1 MTRSQARRMS
11 HARARRT
18 RAVLKGMPLASA
30 ISAILAGIPPALAQ
44 DQADSQIG
52 ELIVTATKR
61 EENLQ
66 NVPLSIQAIGA
77 ERLDELNITDF
88 SDYVKFLPS
97 VQFTSFGPGFSV
109 AYFRGVSS
117 GENANHSGPQPTVGM
132 YLDEQP
138 ITTIQ
143 GAVDIHLY
151 DVARVEALAGP
162 QGTLYGA
169 SSMAGTIRII
179 TNKPDPGAFDAGY
192 DLEVNTV
199 ENGNEGYGAEG
210 FVNIP
215 LSENAAVRLV
225 GWYDDA
231 SGYINNVPA
240 TRTFPTSGGCIS
252 NFSPPAPGCAATANR
267 AEDGYND
274 AETYGA
280 RGALRI
286 NLSDSW
292 AATLAVM
299 GQHQETTGSFAYDP
313 NVGDL
318 KIAHYYPERS
328 EDEWYQAAL
337 TVEGRIGNFDL
348 VYAGAYLNRDD
359 LVDADYSDYSFF
371 YDECCGYGAYWYDDA
386 GDPLPDPSQFIN
398 GTDYYKRQSH
408 ELRLSSPSD
417 NRVRFVAG
425 LFYQDQEHEIYQN
438 YQINNLGDQIT
449 VTDWPDTIWLT
460 NQLRKD
466 EDSAFFGELSFDA
479 TDKLTLTGGLRAYQ
493 TESSLVGFFGFNDG
507 YSGNYG
513 EALCFQP
520 LDTRYS
526 PCVNLDDSVDDDGTI
541 FKGNVTYRFNDDA
554 MVYVTYSEGFRPA
567 GINRNNAPPN
577 PPQYKPD
584 YLTNYEVG
592 WKTTWAGNQLR
603 FNGAVFFEDW
613 DDIQFSF
620 LPPSGSGLTI
630 IRNAGSAEIKGIE
643 VDLTWAPTEDLLL
656 YGGFAYIDTELTED
670 YIPNPGDPPDAF
682 AGSELPLNP
691 PFKGNLTARYSFNVG
706 ELDAYVQ
713 GSAVYQ
719 GSSWSDLIQSIRD
732 IYGKQ
737 PSFTIA
743 DFSAGF
749 ERNGISV
756 ELYVNNAF
764 DERAQ
769 LWTFAGC
776 FEGVCGGN
784 PYFVTNQPR
793 TIGLKFGQ
801 EF

>member
-1 MTRSQARRMS
+1 MNYARSSRRS
-11 HARARRT
+11 RVILRA
-18 RAVLKGMPLASA
+18 LPLASA
-30 ISAILAGIPPALAQ
+30 ISAILTGVPPAMAQ
-44 DQADSQIG
+44 DQAEDQLG

-66 NVPLSIQAIGA
+66 NVPLSIQAIGG
-77 ERLDELNITDF
+77 EKLDELNITDF
-88 SDYVKFLPS
+88 DDYVKYLPS

-109 AYFRGVSS
+109 AYFRGVAS
-117 GENANHSGPQPTVGM
+117 GENSNHSGPQPTVGM

-179 TNKPDPGAFDAGY
+179 TNKPDPSAFDAGY
-192 DLEVNTV
+192 NLEVNTI
-199 ENGNEGYGAEG
+199 ENGNEGYVAEG
-210 FVNIP
+210 FVNLPI
-215 LSENAAVRLV
+215 SEKAAVRLV
-225 GWYDDA
+225 GWYEDD
-231 SGYINNVPA
+231 SGYINNVAA
-240 TRTFPTSGGCIS
+240 TRTFATSGGCIS
-252 NFSPPAPGCAATANR
+252 NFDPPAPGCASTANR
-267 AEDGYND
+267 AKDSYND

-286 NLSDSW
+286 NLNENW
-292 AATLAVM
+292 AGTVGVM
-299 GQHQETTGSFAYDP
+299 GQKQTTNGIFAYDP
-313 NVGDL
+313 NLGDL
-318 KIAHYYPERS
+318 NVAHYYPEQS
-328 EDEWYQAAL
+328 EDKWYQAAL

-359 LVDADYSDYSFF
+359 FVDSDYSDYAFF
-371 YDECCGYGAYWYDDA
+371 YDECCGYGSSWVDDN

-398 GTDYYKRQSH
+398 GHDYYKRQSH
-408 ELRLSSPSD
+408 ELRITSPAD
-417 NRVRFVAG
+417 KRVRFVAG

-449 VTDWPDTIWLT
+449 VTGWPDTIWLT

-466 EDSAFFGELSFDA
+466 EDSAFFGEVSFDV
-479 TDKLTLTGGLRAYQ
+479 TDKLTVTGGLRAYQ

-526 PCVNLDDSVDDDGTI
+526 PCVNLEDSVDDDGTI
-541 FKGNVTYRFNDDA
+541 VKGNVTYRFNPDA

-584 YLTNYEVG
+584 ELTNYEFG
-592 WKTTWAGNQLR
+592 WKTTLADNRLR
-603 FNGAVFFEDW
+603 FNGALFYEEW
-613 DDIQFSF
+613 DNIQFSF

-630 IRNAGSAEIKGIE
+630 VRNASSAEIRGIE
-643 VDLTWAPTEDLLL
+643 ADITWAPTESLLL
-656 YGGFAYIDTELTED
+656 YGGLAYIDTELTDD
-670 YIPNPGDPPDAF
+670 YIPDPGAPPDAF
-682 AGSELPLNP
+682 KGSQLPLNP
-691 PFKGNLTARYSFNVG
+691 DFKGNLTARYSFNVG
-706 ELDAYVQ
+706 EFDAYVQ

-737 PSFTIA
+737 PSYTIA
-743 DFSAGF
+743 DFTAGF
-749 ERNGISV
+749 ERNGISM
-756 ELYVNNAF
+756 ELYVKNAF

-769 LWTFAGC
+769 LWTYSGC
-776 FEGVCGGN
+776 TEGVCGVN
-784 PYFVTNQPR
+784 PYYVTNQPR

-801 EF
+801 KF